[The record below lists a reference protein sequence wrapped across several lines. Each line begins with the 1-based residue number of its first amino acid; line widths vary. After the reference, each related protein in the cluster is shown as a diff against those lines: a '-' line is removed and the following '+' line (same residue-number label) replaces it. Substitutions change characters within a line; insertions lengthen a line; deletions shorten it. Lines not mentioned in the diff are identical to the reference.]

1 MRLEFA
7 FSVWVYICAIF
18 SFVLLYFL
26 FCLFVNTTFTKRNM
40 AAVVSC
46 NGRKCMALNALFFV
60 CSNQQVS
67 FENNY
72 DMGRFA
78 FFCNEVYEKLNTRF
92 CFFSLDFRFI
102 NAMQVVPINCHAK
115 KYSKIHR
122 NQTYSEMHSFDV

>member
-18 SFVLLYFL
+18 SFVLLFFL

-46 NGRKCMALNALFFV
+46 NGRKCMALNALFFFLFV

-78 FFCNEVYEKLNTRF
+78 FFL
-92 CFFSLDFRFI
+92 
-102 NAMQVVPINCHAK
+102 
-115 KYSKIHR
+115 
-122 NQTYSEMHSFDV
+122 

>member
-46 NGRKCMALNALFFV
+46 NGRKCMATYRQLIENNFTKTVAPPPRQKIHAQAVKLRGKSEKALKNVLALFR
-60 CSNQQVS
+60 
-67 FENNY
+67 
-72 DMGRFA
+72 G
-78 FFCNEVYEKLNTRF
+78 
-92 CFFSLDFRFI
+92 
-102 NAMQVVPINCHAK
+102 HAK
-115 KYSKIHR
+115 LRSAAKRWRCYLAE
-122 NQTYSEMHSFDV
+122 SELFPDSRS